1 MSLAPSSSSSPLFSM
16 VWAWEAGHGSISS
29 EGLWLGSTSGMSS
42 SRRVGRASSNYA
54 KPGGVEDLGRRT
66 KQGLLSE
73 FELLPH
79 LLFFRPFNPALPQQH
94 GFLFLF
100 FSPILTNSLKRARR
114 NPAPIF
120 PPFCFLLYT
129 SAYRARLGAIE
140 REASN
145 FFCLTKLVLALSWL
159 APD

>member
-66 KQGLLSE
+66 KQGLLSK
-73 FELLPH
+73 FKLLPH
-79 LLFFRPFNPALPQQH
+79 LLFFRPFNPALPRRR
-94 GFLFLF
+94 GGRGRGG
-100 FSPILTNSLKRARR
+100 PRAGRARGGGR
-114 NPAPIF
+114 GGGR
-120 PPFCFLLYT
+120 PPG
-129 SAYRARLGAIE
+129 S
-140 REASN
+140 
-145 FFCLTKLVLALSWL
+145 
-159 APD
+159 